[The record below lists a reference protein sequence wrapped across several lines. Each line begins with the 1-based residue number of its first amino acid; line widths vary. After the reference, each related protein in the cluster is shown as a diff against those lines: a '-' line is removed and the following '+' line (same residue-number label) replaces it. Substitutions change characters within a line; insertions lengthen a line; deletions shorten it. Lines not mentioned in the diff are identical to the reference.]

1 MLDYR
6 KITIQ
11 THAQLKRDVDQHSFD
26 CQEIRV
32 ANTRTY
38 VLCVAEQ
45 DLADIAPGCKLLD
58 SGKEY
63 RVRKILFWPSPGY
76 AFITAN

>member
-1 MLDYR
+1 MDY
-6 KITIQ
+6 KEVTIQ
-11 THAQLKRDVDQHSFD
+11 THALMKGDLDQRSFN
-26 CQEIRV
+26 CQVIRV

-38 VLCVAEQ
+38 VLCATEQ
-45 DLADIAPGCKLLD
+45 DLTDIAPGCKIFD

-63 RVRKILFWPSPGY
+63 RVRKILFRDSPKY

>member
-1 MLDYR
+1 MVDYR
-6 KITIQ
+6 KNTIQ

-38 VLCVAEQ
+38 VLSVSEQ
-45 DLADIAPGCKLLD
+45 DDPRQWQGISREENPFLAISRICFH
-58 SGKEY
+58 Y
-63 RVRKILFWPSPGY
+63 C
-76 AFITAN
+76 

>member
-1 MLDYR
+1 MN
-6 KITIQ
+6 KTIIIQ
-11 THAQLKRDVDQHSFD
+11 THAQLKRNVDQHFFA

-38 VLCVAEQ
+38 VLSVPEE
-45 DLADIAPGCKLLD
+45 DLTDIAPGCKILD
-58 SGKEY
+58 SGNEY

>member
-1 MLDYR
+1 MS
-6 KITIQ
+6 KTITIQ
-11 THAQLKRDVDQHSFD
+11 THAQLKRDVDQRSFN
-26 CQEIRV
+26 CQEISV

-38 VLCVAEQ
+38 VLCATEQ
-45 DLADIAPGCKLLD
+45 DLTDIAPGCKIFD

-63 RVRKILFWPSPGY
+63 RVRKILFRTSPKY